1 MDTLTVMRSRQG
13 PLSGSI
19 SGASK
24 NLTAGGSSSHSAH
37 KSNHFSKSQSSQRSR
52 NSARSCDSV
61 ADPNALLKAFNP
73 LPSEEMQKKMDYFFM
88 PYAPQNNTDKHMRF
102 EDQPSV
108 KSIPQHHS
116 GTQVKL
122 GGYDYT
128 CRLRKDVNM
137 GAGFIEFQR

>member
-1 MDTLTVMRSRQG
+1 MDTLTVTRSRQG

-24 NLTAGGSSSHSAH
+24 NLTAGSSSHSAH
-37 KSNHFSKSQSSQRSR
+37 KSN
-52 NSARSCDSV
+52 SATSVDSV
-61 ADPNALLKAFNP
+61 MDPNALLKAFNP

-102 EDQPSV
+102 EEQASV
-108 KSIPQHHS
+108 KFIPQHS
-116 GTQVKL
+116 SDTQVKL

-128 CRLRKDVNM
+128 CRLRKDLN
-137 GAGFIEFQR
+137 

>member
-1 MDTLTVMRSRQG
+1 MDNLTVTRSRQG

-24 NLTAGGSSSHSAH
+24 NLTAGSSSHSAH
-37 KSNHFSKSQSSQRSR
+37 KSNHFSKSQSSQLSQK
-52 NSARSCDSV
+52 NSATSVDSV
-61 ADPNALLKAFNP
+61 MDPNALLKAFNP

-102 EDQPSV
+102 EEPANV
-108 KSIPQHHS
+108 KIIPQHSS

-128 CRLRKDVNM
+128 CRLRKDVN
-137 GAGFIEFQR
+137 

>member
-24 NLTAGGSSSHSAH
+24 NLTAGSSSYSAH

-52 NSARSCDSV
+52 NSARSSDSV

-108 KSIPQHHS
+108 KLIPQHHS
-116 GTQVKL
+116 GT
-122 GGYDYT
+122 
-128 CRLRKDVNM
+128 
-137 GAGFIEFQR
+137 